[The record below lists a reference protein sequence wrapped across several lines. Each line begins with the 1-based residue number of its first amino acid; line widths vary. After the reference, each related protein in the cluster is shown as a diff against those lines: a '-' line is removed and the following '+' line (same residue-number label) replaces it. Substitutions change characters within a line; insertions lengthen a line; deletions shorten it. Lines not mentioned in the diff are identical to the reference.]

1 MFCTNCG
8 KQIADDSVFCEHCGT
23 KVMKV
28 TQAKESGASE
38 EKATASTPS
47 KAPTE
52 KNEGEIQNEELRKMA
67 EHLEFHGYSVEK
79 VDMENGKEW
88 IIARHDDIHNQVFLE
103 LFPGFVL
110 FRASFYTKK
119 KHSAKMDTA
128 VNEANKHLNFA
139 KFYYEIDEDNCAT
152 VKFEAT
158 YVGDY
163 SKGLFARFQDV
174 FHKEVDMLYQLEE
187 MKAFLNS

>member
-8 KQIADDSVFCEHCGT
+8 KQIASDSVFCEHCGT
-23 KVMKV
+23 KVTKV
-28 TQAKESGASE
+28 TEAKESAAPE
-38 EKATASTPS
+38 EKSAEPTPS
-47 KAPTE
+47 KAPAKE
-52 KNEGEIQNEELRKMA
+52 KDEKIQNKELREMA
-67 EHLEFHGYSVEK
+67 EHLEFHGYSIEK
-79 VDMENGKEW
+79 VDMENGREW
-88 IIARHDDIHNQVFLE
+88 ILAKHEDIHNQVFLE

-119 KHSAKMDTA
+119 KHSPQMDIA

-139 KFYYEIDEDNCAT
+139 KFYYAVDEDNYAT

>member
-23 KVMKV
+23 KVTKV
-28 TQAKESGASE
+28 SEQKEDNKLAEKDTE
-38 EKATASTPS
+38 EVQTATP
-47 KAPTE
+47 KE
-52 KNEGEIQNEELRKMA
+52 DDGGKIQNEELRKIA
-67 EHLEFHGYSVEK
+67 EHLEFHGYKVEK
-79 VDMENGKEW
+79 VDLENGREW
-88 IIARHDDIHNQVFLE
+88 LVARHEDIHNQVILE

-110 FRASFYTKK
+110 FRASFSTNK
-119 KHSAKMDTA
+119 KHSAKMDAA

-139 KFYYEIDEDNCAT
+139 KFYYEIKDNGLAT
-152 VKFEAT
+152 VNFEAT

-174 FHKEVDMLYQLEE
+174 FHKEVDMLYQLDEL
-187 MKAFLNS
+187 KAFLND